1 MLREYAVTPEV
12 LLRDSYENG
21 DLYRLAVRQLWEE
34 AKDLGLFRDLA
45 DRKWSAFL
53 AAQLQARDD
62 AGRHMLKALI
72 TRRRLI
78 GCKMHGAAAPA
89 NWAEWWLEALRE
101 HEHSAT
107 TGVILSPRGKAKH
120 PNNNRAADILQLE
133 QHDWWT
139 NRQSHRVIKRSVSG
153 LLDALVPIFKRANRL
168 DFVDPYIAPPPH
180 REKYSNFPI
189 LLRQIQ
195 STCRI
200 TIHRIDRPDTATQAG
215 FKNWAQESERRFTV
229 VCRKKNQFTNPH
241 VPAHDRF
248 LISDLLTITATNGF
262 DVDGKA
268 MTITPVIGSMKLEL
282 ERFFCAQEG
291 SDQVCRLDF

>member
-21 DLYRLAVRQLWEE
+21 DVYRLAVQQLWEE

-45 DRKWSAFL
+45 NRHWSTFL
-53 AAQLQARDD
+53 AAQMQTRDCV
-62 AGRHMLKALI
+62 GRHVLKALI

-78 GCKMHGAAAPA
+78 ACKMHGATTPA

-101 HEHSAT
+101 HAHSAT
-107 TGVILSPRGKAKH
+107 TGVILGPTGKAKH
-120 PNNNRAADILQLE
+120 PNNDRVADILRLDL
-133 QHDWWT
+133 HDWWT

-153 LLDALVPIFKRANRL
+153 LLDTLGSIFRRANRL
-168 DFVDPYIAPPPH
+168 DFVDPYITPPPR
-180 REKYSNFPI
+180 REKYRHFPL
-189 LLRQIQ
+189 LLRQTQ
-195 STCRI
+195 PTCQI
-200 TIHRIDRPDTATQAG
+200 TIHRIDRPDEATLAG
-215 FKNWAQESERRFTV
+215 FKNWAKEAERRFAV

-268 MTITPVIGSMKLEL
+268 MTITPVIDSVKIEL
-282 ERFFCAQEG
+282 EQFFCTREG
-291 SDQVCRLDF
+291 SDLVCRLDF